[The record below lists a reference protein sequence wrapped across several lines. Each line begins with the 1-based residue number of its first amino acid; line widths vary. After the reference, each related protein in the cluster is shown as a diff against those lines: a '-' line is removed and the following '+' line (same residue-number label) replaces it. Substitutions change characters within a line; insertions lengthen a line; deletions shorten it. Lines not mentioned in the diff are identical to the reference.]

1 MDADSRFGR
10 SPTTW
15 REGRLSGTPPAAGDW
30 TTPILGPCPVRHHGI
45 MGTLAVGGSGSEV
58 MRVVLGVDAS
68 SWTAIGTIALAV
80 VTLVYVLLTGR
91 LLSESRRTAQ
101 AAVRSAEAAQRAAEL
116 SADALRLEAM
126 PVVTVSIGGSSS
138 GGVHSIKPKLRNS
151 GRSVAVHCT
160 IVVTD
165 SHAQSLEPSVVA
177 EKLEPSDSHT
187 SSITVGKQVYDDI
200 LTLKR
205 YRAEVEYFDALGT
218 KYRTILEE
226 NAPDRA
232 TAIEVE
238 RNGEWQRLVGRRLA
252 DE

>member
-1 MDADSRFGR
+1 
-10 SPTTW
+10 
-15 REGRLSGTPPAAGDW
+15 
-30 TTPILGPCPVRHHGI
+30 
-45 MGTLAVGGSGSEV
+45 
-58 MRVVLGVDAS
+58 MRVLGLDAS

-91 LLSESRRTAQ
+91 LLSESRRAAQ
-101 AAVRSAEAAQRAAEL
+101 AAVRSAEAAQRASEL

-126 PVVTVSIGGSSS
+126 PFVTVSIGGSSS
-138 GGVHSIKPKLRNS
+138 GGVHSIKPQLRNS
-151 GRSVAVHCT
+151 GRSVAVDCT

-165 SHAQSLEPSVVA
+165 SDSQSLEPSAVA
-177 EKLEPSDSHT
+177 EKLEPSDSHI
-187 SSITVGKQVYDDI
+187 SSITVGKQLYDDI

-226 NAPDRA
+226 SAPDRA

-252 DE
+252 GE